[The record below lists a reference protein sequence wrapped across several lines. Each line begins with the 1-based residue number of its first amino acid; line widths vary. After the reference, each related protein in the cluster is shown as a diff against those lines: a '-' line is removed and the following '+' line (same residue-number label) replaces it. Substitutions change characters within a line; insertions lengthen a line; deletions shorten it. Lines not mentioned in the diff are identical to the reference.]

1 MKLHS
6 PSTSSLLKHQQTLG
20 LWISRVP
27 QFGKMALLELTGTID
42 YLTNAAHLL
51 HTSSPQISAHLMSQR
66 SSILST
72 FAISISDNQR
82 QHVCSACGHIMI
94 AYQETLLKVETS
106 RAIRKRRGKKS
117 ASAAERATIE
127 QPPTKAKVIQCGN
140 CQRTT
145 KIQLPHPGPA
155 KRHKARIQPV
165 AKKAAVAAEPPKAT
179 ANATSKKRAKNRK
192 AGLQALLSGQQQA
205 ANPLS
210 LANFMKK

>member
-1 MKLHS
+1 
-6 PSTSSLLKHQQTLG
+6 
-20 LWISRVP
+20 
-27 QFGKMALLELTGTID
+27 MALSELPGTID

-82 QHVCSACGHIMI
+82 QHVCGACGHIMI
-94 AYQETLLKVETS
+94 TGRETLLKVETS
-106 RAIRKRRGKKS
+106 RAIRKRRGKKP
-117 ASAAERATIE
+117 ASAAERAKTE
-127 QPPTKAKVIQCGN
+127 EPPTKAKVIQCGN
-140 CQRTT
+140 CQRAT
-145 KIQLPHPGPA
+145 KIQLPNPGPA
-155 KRHKARIQPV
+155 KRHKARSIQPV
-165 AKKAAVAAEPPKAT
+165 AKKTAVAAEPLKAT